1 MFLILLTMF
10 SRLYLGV
17 HTPQDVLFALLESVL
32 AILAVAKI
40 MSYLEL
46 HPEKENMSLLA
57 GFVLGWLAIL
67 YISVKPYPMTYVDGK
82 LLVDPQKMMKDGYG
96 DIGMLI
102 AFCAARFVEKTWIRF
117 QPAGLKGKGLFVAL
131 AGLVPLY
138 LILEFLEDPLLITL
152 GTLWGKFTCQTILVF
167 YIIAIWPLVIRLFC
181 GREDTPALQKE
192 EVTEETE

>member
-1 MFLILLTMF
+1 M
-10 SRLYLGV
+10 
-17 HTPQDVLFALLESVL
+17 
-32 AILAVAKI
+32 
-40 MSYLEL
+40 
-46 HPEKENMSLLA
+46 
-57 GFVLGWLAIL
+57 
-67 YISVKPYPMTYVDGK
+67 DGK

-181 GREDTPALQKE
+181 GQEDTPALQKE